1 MTPRPY
7 DRLPVTVAALALV
20 LGAGLG
26 VAGTTIT
33 LAVAPD
39 PKPITRIVTHPVPP
53 ACVEAIDAARSE
65 RAHTETERQHDG
77 LAAERSAD
85 LADAALSRDDDVI
98 QDAATA
104 LDAELRLAQQADL
117 DRAEA
122 AAAFDTAAGKC
133 LPERQP

>member
-1 MTPRPY
+1 MSARPI
-7 DRLPVTVAALALV
+7 DRRTTVLLALAAFMT
-20 LGAGLG
+20 GGLTG
-26 VAGTTIT
+26 NLT
-33 LAVAPD
+33 APE
-39 PKPITRIVTHPVPP
+39 PKPETVTITHPVPP
-53 ACVEAIDAARSE
+53 ACIEAIDAARSE

-117 DRAEA
+117 DRADA